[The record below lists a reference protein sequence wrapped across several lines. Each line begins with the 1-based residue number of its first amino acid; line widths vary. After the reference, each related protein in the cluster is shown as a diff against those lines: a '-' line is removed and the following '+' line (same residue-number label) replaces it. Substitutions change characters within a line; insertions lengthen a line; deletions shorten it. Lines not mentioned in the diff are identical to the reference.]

1 MYSTFQKLLRINI
14 LPPQEDCRNH
24 TTCKSLC
31 PPLLY
36 VVVTVHTSIYNE
48 SFMRQSYNFCFQPPD
63 TFSITQEETL
73 GLPRCLPF
81 QLFLYSLYSMF
92 LSNILN
98 LSECHLALF
107 QTCQLTINRFSLP
120 LSENVFN
127 FYSLKLFLMDKEFW
141 IDNTFI
147 LALKTCSSTSFQRL
161 WLLMR
166 NLQSFKCPSISK
178 FSVFSGYFQ
187 EFFVCILGLSSWIM
201 ICQCRFFVYPICA
214 SLNFLHL
221 QIYEFC

>member
-1 MYSTFQKLLRINI
+1 
-14 LPPQEDCRNH
+14 
-24 TTCKSLC
+24 
-31 PPLLY
+31 
-36 VVVTVHTSIYNE
+36 
-48 SFMRQSYNFCFQPPD
+48 MRQSYNFCFQPPD

-81 QLFLYSLYSMF
+81 QLFLLYSMF

-166 NLQSFKCPSISK
+166 NLQSFKCCPSISK
-178 FSVFSGYFQ
+178 LSVFSEYFQ
-187 EFFVCILGLSSWIM
+187 EFFLRILGLSSWIM
-201 ICQCRFFVYPICA
+201 ICQCRFFCLPYLCFTELLAFVD
-214 SLNFLHL
+214 L
-221 QIYEFC
+221 